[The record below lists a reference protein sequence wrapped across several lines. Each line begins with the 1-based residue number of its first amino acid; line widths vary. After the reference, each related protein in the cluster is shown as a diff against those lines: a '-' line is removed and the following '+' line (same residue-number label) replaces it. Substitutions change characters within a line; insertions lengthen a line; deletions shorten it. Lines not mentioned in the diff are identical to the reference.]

1 MIELLVLDVDGCMT
15 DGSIIYTNSEDELKS
30 FNVKDGFALVQWK
43 RLGKKLA
50 IITGRESKIVAIR
63 ALELGVDYLEQNV
76 KKKEERLRA
85 ICDEI
90 GIRLDQVAAIGDDL
104 NDYRLLQSV
113 GISFAPAD
121 AYEFIKEH
129 VDVVLTRPGGKGA
142 VREMVETLLKREGLF
157 EEYLDFW
164 IKM

>member
-1 MIELLVLDVDGCMT
+1 MT
-15 DGSIIYTNSEDELKS
+15 DGSITYTNSEDELKS

-76 KKKEERLRA
+76 KRKEERLRA
-85 ICDEI
+85 ICEEI
-90 GIRLDQVAAIGDDL
+90 GIGLHQVAAIGDDL

-121 AYEFIKEH
+121 AYELIKES
-129 VDVVLTRPGGKGA
+129 VDVLLTRPGGKGA

-157 EEYLDFW
+157 EEYLAFW
-164 IKM
+164 TQM